1 MKRKIIISL
10 ALLVLTAAVLL
21 FLLPSKSGETVNPN
35 LMIAPKTFVFSED
48 AENRFKK
55 EVENDDLGKTFLLET
70 VNTLYPSTETGWT
83 GRIKYSGV
91 SYHSLFAVDN
101 SSIRFKLK
109 KHQARKLKGLTF
121 SIFNP
126 GNTRMFYKVFLEHGN
141 EETIL
146 FKGFYDKETFL
157 PAAVDLPRRF
167 DEDVELVFETQG
179 KGIGAWLNPRLDIPK
194 NNPNIVIVI
203 VLDTVRYDHTSLYG
217 YSRKTTPVLE
227 TLSRDAVVFRNAYST
242 TSWTLPAHVSL
253 FSGKDLDQHGVVTP
267 NDTIP
272 LTFPLVSEVFQENGY
287 VTAAFTGGG
296 FIEDTFGFFRGF
308 QLYSNNPGSVF
319 SMNSAER
326 VFDHFKNYIE
336 QFRGNDL
343 FIFLHTYQAHAP
355 YKAPHEYIDR
365 IAQGVESNLKGI
377 KNFIGGNQE
386 YFKSIDP
393 GNRQLLIDLYDSA
406 ILYCDEMLVGSVVN
420 HLKKEGMYEDA
431 MLIVLSDH
439 GEEFY
444 DHHSW
449 EHGHT
454 LYREL
459 VQVPLLIKYPR
470 NRIIGKDETIISIA
484 DLPGIMLNENHLLD
498 DQSVFRDR
506 VGEEK
511 RVLPVLLPV
520 SPIITEFPPKVS
532 FVDNQYHF
540 IFNILDKEKIAFFD
554 PAPPVLRDIEL
565 YEKKDYLERSNL
577 SGKKR
582 TAVDRFGK
590 MLGTYLKQVKGVK
603 NEKFKLNK
611 ELEEKLKSLGYLGG
625 K

>member
-1 MKRKIIISL
+1 MKKKIFISL
-10 ALLVLTAAVLL
+10 AMTVLTAAVILI
-21 FLLPSKSGETVNPN
+21 LLPSKEGETVDPN
-35 LMIAPKTFVFSED
+35 LINAPKTFVYPENAED
-48 AENRFKK
+48 RFKK
-55 EVENDDLGKTFLLET
+55 EVEDNDRGKIFLQET
-70 VNTLYPSTETGWT
+70 VNTLYSSTETKWA

-109 KHQARKLKGLTF
+109 KHRAERLKGLTF

-126 GNTRMFYKVFLEHGN
+126 DKSRMFYKVFLKNGDR
-141 EETIL
+141 ETIL
-146 FKGFYDKETFL
+146 FKGFYDKETLL
-157 PAAVDLPRRF
+157 PAAVDFPATPG
-167 DEDVELVFETQG
+167 EDPELVFETQG

-194 NNPNIVIVI
+194 KNPNIVIVI

-227 TLSRDAVVFRNAYST
+227 KLSRDAVVFGNAYST

-253 FSGKDLDQHGVVTP
+253 FSGKDLDEHGVVTP

-272 LTFPLVSEVFQENGY
+272 MTYPLVSEVFQRNGY

-365 IAQGVESNLKGI
+365 IARGIDSNLKGI
-377 KNFIGGNQE
+377 KNFIGGNHE
-386 YFKSIDP
+386 YFKSVGPAD
-393 GNRQLLIDLYDSA
+393 RQLLIDLYDAA
-406 ILYCDEMLVGSVVN
+406 ILYCDEMLVGSVIE
-420 HLKKEGMYEDA
+420 HLKQKGMYDDT
-431 MLIVLSDH
+431 MLVVLSDH

-470 NRIIGKDETIISIA
+470 NRKTGKEEALVSIT
-484 DLPGIMLNENHLLD
+484 DLPGMMLKEGGLRYD
-498 DQSVFRDR
+498 ETVFRNG
-506 VGEEK
+506 VGGEQ

-520 SPIITEFPPKVS
+520 SPIIREFPPKVS
-532 FVDNQYHF
+532 FVDSQFHF
-540 IFNILDKEKIAFFD
+540 IFNIFDKEKIAFFD
-554 PAPPVLRDIEL
+554 PPPPVLRDIEL

-577 SGKKR
+577 SSKKG
-582 TAVDRFGK
+582 TVVDRFGK
-590 MLGTYLKQVKGVK
+590 LLGTYLKQVKGVK
-603 NEKFKLNK
+603 MEKFKLNK

>member
-1 MKRKIIISL
+1 MRKKIFISL
-10 ALLVLTAAVLL
+10 ALIVFTAAVLL
-21 FLLPSKSGETVNPN
+21 ILIPSKKGDAVNPN
-35 LMIAPKTFVFSED
+35 LMIAPKTFVFPED
-48 AENRFKK
+48 ADDRFEK
-55 EVENDDLGKTFLLET
+55 EVEDNNLGKTFLHET
-70 VNTLYPSTETGWT
+70 VNTLYPSTEAKWI

-109 KHQARKLKGLTF
+109 KHQVRELKGLTF

-126 GNTRMFYKVFLEHGN
+126 GNTRMFYKVFLESGN

-157 PAAVDLPRRF
+157 PASVDFPRTF
-167 DEDVELVFETQG
+167 DEDLELVFETQG
-179 KGIGAWLNPRLDIPK
+179 KGIGAWLNPRLDIPRK
-194 NNPNIVIVI
+194 KPNIVIVI

-253 FSGKDLDQHGVVTP
+253 FSGKTLDKHGVTTP

-272 LTFPLVSEVFQENGY
+272 LAFPLVSEVFQKNGY

-336 QFRGNDL
+336 QFKGNDL

-365 IAQGVESNLKGI
+365 IAPGVDSNLKGI
-377 KNFIGGNQE
+377 KNFIGGNHE

-420 HLKKEGMYEDA
+420 HLKQEGMYEDA

-459 VQVPLLIKYPR
+459 VQIPLLIKYPR
-470 NRIIGKDETIISIA
+470 NRKTGKEETLVSIA
-484 DLPGIMLNENHLLD
+484 DLPGIMLRESHLLD
-498 DQSVFRDR
+498 NQPFFQYR

-520 SPIITEFPPKVS
+520 SPIIHEFPPKVS
-532 FVDNQYHF
+532 FVDDQYHF

-554 PAPPVLRDIEL
+554 PLPPVLRDIEL
-565 YEKKDYLERSNL
+565 YEKKDYLERTNL
-577 SGKKR
+577 SGKKG

-590 MLGTYLKQVKGVK
+590 LLSIYLKQVKGVK
-603 NEKFKLNK
+603 SETFKLNK